1 MIRLQTTDQYI
12 KVCVKTWLLCEVS
25 VQAEVTGL
33 SPRQNLVK
41 ECRDCAKAC
50 FAVVSSLV
58 NDAAD
63 DDLGDLVL
71 NCLLHCRQCSNE
83 CAKYDDDE
91 DIQFCG
97 MISSICAD
105 TLKEIAVINLN

>member
-1 MIRLQTTDQYI
+1 MHLQITDQYI
-12 KVCVKTWLLCEVS
+12 KMCMKTWLLCEAS
-25 VQAEVTGL
+25 VNAEESGL
-33 SPRQNLVK
+33 FPRQNLVN

-50 FAVVSSLV
+50 FAVVTGFI
-58 NDAAD
+58 NNAANEQ
-63 DDLGDLVL
+63 LGDLVL

-105 TLKEIAVINLN
+105 TLKEITVINLN

>member
-1 MIRLQTTDQYI
+1 MQLQTTDQYI
-12 KVCVKTWLLCEVS
+12 KVCMKTWLICEAS

-33 SPRQNLVK
+33 SPRQNLIK

-50 FAVVSSLV
+50 FAIVSSLV
-58 NDAAD
+58 NNAAY
-63 DDLGDLVL
+63 DLDDLVL

-97 MISSICAD
+97 MISGICAD
-105 TLKEIAVINLN
+105 TLKEITVINLN

>member
-1 MIRLQTTDQYI
+1 MQLQTTDQYI
-12 KVCVKTWLLCEVS
+12 KVCMKTWLICEAS

-33 SPRQNLVK
+33 SPRQNLIK

-50 FAVVSSLV
+50 FAIVSSLV
-58 NDAAD
+58 NNAAY
-63 DDLGDLVL
+63 DLDDLVL

-83 CAKYDDDE
+83 CAKYDDE

-97 MISSICAD
+97 MISGICAD
-105 TLKEIAVINLN
+105 TLKEITVINLN

>member
-1 MIRLQTTDQYI
+1 M
-12 KVCVKTWLLCEVS
+12 
-25 VQAEVTGL
+25 
-33 SPRQNLVK
+33 P
-41 ECRDCAKAC
+41 RDCAKAC

-58 NDAAD
+58 NNAA

-71 NCLLHCRQCSNE
+71 NCLLHCHQCSNE
-83 CAKYDDDE
+83 CAKYDDE

-105 TLKEIAVINLN
+105 TLKEIAVSNLN

>member
-1 MIRLQTTDQYI
+1 MQLQTTDQYI
-12 KVCVKTWLLCEVS
+12 KVCMKTWLLCEAS
-25 VQAEVTGL
+25 VHAEVVGL
-33 SPRQNLVK
+33 SPRQDLVK
-41 ECRDCAKAC
+41 ECSDCAKAC
-50 FAVVSSLV
+50 FAVVSGLAS
-58 NDAAD
+58 NAM

-71 NCLLHCRQCSNE
+71 NCLIHCRQCSNE